1 MPTRKPAVGLA
12 EIAKKAQVAVSTAS
26 RALRNSPEIHPET
39 RRHILQEA
47 KALGYEPP
55 QRSREK
61 QADQALPILVLTA
74 GDAPPSGYMTA
85 LSQAA
90 ITRGISLQY
99 HNCPS
104 SEAHALFRPEKVPTA
119 LKQGLAGGVILL
131 FRWPKEVVTHLAG
144 LLPTASIVHEYPGA
158 AIDTVSIQDNAGMAD
173 LVGHLQG
180 LGHTQIGFFGLAREL
195 SWSRSRYGAFVN
207 ALEGAGLPFHPS
219 SVLPNPFRLETGSL
233 LPVEEASLEAAA
245 RKTREGTRAWIV
257 PDEGVAYALEAG
269 LLARGLRIP
278 GDVSVASFHR
288 HPEVP
293 PGLPRLTSIAV
304 DVREMID
311 LAINRL
317 LLRQKSP
324 SEKPLTFLLPGTLA
338 TGDSTG
344 PVPA

>member
-12 EIAKKAQVAVSTAS
+12 EIAKNAQVAVSTAS

-39 RRHILQEA
+39 RKHILREA

-55 QRSREK
+55 QRSREN
-61 QADQALPILVLTA
+61 QAAKALPILVLTA

-90 ITRGISLQY
+90 ITHDISLQY
-99 HNCPS
+99 HNCSS
-104 SEAHALFRPEKVPTA
+104 SEAHALFHPKNVPTA
-119 LKQGLAGGVILL
+119 LKDGLAGGVILL
-131 FRWPKEVVTHLAG
+131 FRWPQEVVTHLAG

-219 SVLPNPFRLETGSL
+219 SVLPTPFRLETGSL
-233 LPVEEASLEAAA
+233 LPVEEATLEAAA
-245 RKTREGTRAWIV
+245 RKTREGTKAWIV
-257 PDEGVAYALEAG
+257 PDEGLAYALEAG
-269 LLARGLRIP
+269 LMARGLQIP
-278 GDVSVASFHR
+278 NDVSVASFHR
-288 HPEVP
+288 HPNVP

-311 LAINRL
+311 LAIQRL

-324 SEKPLTFLLPGTLA
+324 SSPHLTFLISGKLA
-338 TGDSTG
+338 EGASTG

>member
-12 EIAKKAQVAVSTAS
+12 EIAKRAQVAVSTAS

-39 RRHILQEA
+39 RKHVLQEA

-61 QADQALPILVLTA
+61 QTSPALPILVLTA

-90 ITRGISLQY
+90 IRRDISLQY

-104 SEAHALFRPEKVPTA
+104 SEAHALFHPEKVPTA
-119 LKQGLAGGVILL
+119 LKQGLAGGVLLL
-131 FRWPKEVVTHLAG
+131 FRWPMETVNQLAG
-144 LLPTASIVHEYPGA
+144 LLPTTSIVHEYPGA
-158 AIDTVSIQDNAGMAD
+158 AIDTVSIQDNASMAA
-173 LVGHLQG
+173 LVGHLQS
-180 LGHTQIGFFGLAREL
+180 LGHTHIGFFGLAREL
-195 SWSRSRYGAFVN
+195 SWSRSRYGAFVS
-207 ALEGAGLPFHPS
+207 ALEGAGLLFHPT
-219 SVLPNPFRLETGSL
+219 SVLPNPFRVETGSL
-233 LPVEEASLEAAA
+233 LPVEAATLEAAA

-288 HPEVP
+288 HPEIP

-304 DVREMID
+304 DVDAMID
-311 LAINRL
+311 LAVSRL

-324 SEKPLTFLLPGTLA
+324 SEKPLTFLLPGQLA
-338 TGDSTG
+338 PGDSTG
-344 PVPA
+344 PVSG